1 MNPLESRGSLRC
13 AEDQSPTVATLL
25 EIPVRDRLDAAALGH
40 FATIHVDSL
49 TSVFRTVR
57 EQPVEAVLV
66 SPSLIRHDQL
76 PAVAELTRQFPDV
89 PAVATVSQHDRLAT
103 ERLLQLG
110 TYGVREVV
118 DLTVPDGWNKLRDL
132 VAQRGG
138 RTATRVMGALNS
150 ALSGATVEV
159 RYFFEVLVHVAPR
172 LTSVKALARELRV
185 VPSTLMSRFFRA
197 SLPAPK
203 TYLATMRLLY
213 AAALLRSPG
222 LSIADVAYQL
232 QYSSP
237 QSFGRHV
244 RTMMSLTAGEFRYRF
259 TFAAML
265 VRYTER
271 FVAPYQATFQSFYP
285 LQAA

>member
-1 MNPLESRGSLRC
+1 MDLMTATESRASRGC
-13 AEDQSPTVATLL
+13 AEERAPAVATLL
-25 EIPVRDRLDAAALGH
+25 EIPVRDRLDAAFLGH
-40 FATIHVDSL
+40 FATIHTDSL
-49 TSVFRTVR
+49 SGIFRTVR

-66 SPSLIRHDQL
+66 SPSLIRHDEL

-89 PAVATVSQHDRLAT
+89 PAVAAVSRHDWLAT

-118 DLTVPDGWNKLRDL
+118 DLTVPDGWNKLRNL
-132 VAQRGG
+132 LAENGG
-138 RTATRVMGALNS
+138 RTATKILGAVNA
-150 ALSGATVEV
+150 ALTGATTEV

-172 LTSVKALARELRV
+172 LTSVRALACELHV
-185 VPSTLMSRFFRA
+185 LPSTLMSRFFRA

-203 TYLATMRLLY
+203 AYLVTMRLLY

-237 QSFGRHV
+237 QSFGR
-244 RTMMSLTAGEFRYRF
+244 
-259 TFAAML
+259 
-265 VRYTER
+265 
-271 FVAPYQATFQSFYP
+271 
-285 LQAA
+285 